1 MSYIT
6 NQALNCRSM
15 NGVLSITDGVATL
28 ENGLLQCDNINT
40 SNINSSGIN
49 GDSLNSTGIITSNT
63 NGNYTIPTSVTNSQG
78 LIISYGNTINSGSTD
93 FTTLSYTND
102 TTKQGFRFNTKSS
115 TTTLTN
121 IGIIEKGLTYF
132 SAP

>member
-6 NQALNCRSM
+6 NQALNSRSM

-78 LIISYGNTINSGSTD
+78 LIVSYGNN
-93 FTTLSYTND
+93 
-102 TTKQGFRFNTKSS
+102 
-115 TTTLTN
+115 
-121 IGIIEKGLTYF
+121 
-132 SAP
+132 